1 MYVARSLMFAIAA
14 SEYYSL
20 LCAFSDEWVKWA
32 MMPHVYLGRLL
43 TDVNSNRNYVLN
55 VKYACWRFSCI
66 TFSSFIE
73 NINLRTVLFRAVTH

>member
-1 MYVARSLMFAIAA
+1 
-14 SEYYSL
+14 
-20 LCAFSDEWVKWA
+20 

-55 VKYACWRFSCI
+55 VKYACWRFSCM
-66 TFSSFIE
+66 TFSSFIA